1 MKKFSILLLIAVAAS
16 VFQFCSFSKKA
27 AREPQKITYVG
38 NVQSIVQATCAP
50 CHFPPKGNKK
60 PLDTYAAVKEDIDDI
75 IVRIKKNP
83 DERGFMP
90 MRHPKLS
97 DSTINIF
104 VQWQKDG
111 LLEK

>member
-1 MKKFSILLLIAVAAS
+1 MKKTCVLFLIILAAS
-16 VFQFCSFSKKA
+16 VFQFCSTSKKA
-27 AREPQKITYVG
+27 SKEPEKITYVG
-38 NVQSIVQATCAP
+38 HVQSIVQANCAP

-60 PLDTYAAVKEDIDDI
+60 PMDTYAAVKEDIDDI
-75 IVRIKKNP
+75 ILRIQKNP

-90 MRHPKLS
+90 MRHPKLP
-97 DSTINIF
+97 DSTINVF